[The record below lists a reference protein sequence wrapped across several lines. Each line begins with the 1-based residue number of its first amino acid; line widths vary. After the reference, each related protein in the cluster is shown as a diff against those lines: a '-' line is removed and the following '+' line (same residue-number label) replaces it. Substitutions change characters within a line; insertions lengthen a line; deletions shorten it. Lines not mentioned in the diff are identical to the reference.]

1 MIVLTLFNCNHYI
14 SILFGFFIQYLLSPM
29 KTSSRKIVDAKLKG
43 KKIWVRRYNP
53 INAISKKLKKNML
66 GLMYFLEM
74 SEFLGRSNNIMVNN
88 GVKIKRWWF
97 QESK

>member
-14 SILFGFFIQYLLSPM
+14 SFLFGFFKQKLLSPM
-29 KTSSRKIVDAKLKG
+29 KTSNRKIVDAKLKG

-53 INAISKKLKKNML
+53 INTISKKLKKNIL
-66 GLMYFLEM
+66 GLMNFPEI
-74 SEFLGRSNNIMVNN
+74 SEFRGKLNNIMLNN
-88 GVKIKRWWF
+88 GVKINRWWF